1 VQGAGAFV
9 CGEETALISS
19 MEGKR
24 GMARNKPPYPA
35 EVGFYGHPT
44 CVNNVETFANVPL
57 IIDRGV
63 DWYRSVGTVKSPGT
77 KCFSLS
83 GKVKNT
89 GLVEVPIGTSLQKLI
104 QVIGG
109 GAEVGSTIK
118 AAQTGGPSGG
128 CIPADRLD
136 TPVDYENLR
145 TLGAMMGS
153 GGMVVTDSGTCMVA
167 FAKFFLG
174 FTQHESCGKC
184 IPCREGTKR
193 MLEILERITD
203 GKGQMSD
210 LGELQHLARAISRTS
225 ACGLGQSAPN
235 PVVSTLRYFEA
246 EYLSHIRDLRCLAGV
261 CKSLVTF
268 RILDNCRGCTLCERN
283 CPTNCISGERGKVY
297 VIDQARCIKCA
308 ACQRVCPFGAVAR
321 T

>member
-1 VQGAGAFV
+1 
-9 CGEETALISS
+9 
-19 MEGKR
+19 
-24 GMARNKPPYPA
+24 
-35 EVGFYGHPT
+35 
-44 CVNNVETFANVPL
+44 VPL

-89 GLVEVPIGTSLQKLI
+89 GLSRCPSARHCSSSSSHRRRREI
-104 QVIGG
+104 
-109 GAEVGSTIK
+109 GSTIK
-118 AAQTGGPSGG
+118 AAHQPADRPAAG
-128 CIPADRLD
+128 IPADRLD

-203 GKGQMSD
+203 GKGQMSES
-210 LGELQHLARAISRTS
+210 GRAAAPGASHSRARR
-225 ACGLGQSAPN
+225 LW
-235 PVVSTLRYFEA
+235 
-246 EYLSHIRDLRCLAGV
+246 AGA
-261 CKSLVTF
+261 SP
-268 RILDNCRGCTLCERN
+268 RPI
-283 CPTNCISGERGKVY
+283 P
-297 VIDQARCIKCA
+297 
-308 ACQRVCPFGAVAR
+308 
-321 T
+321 